1 MNVINTRTR
10 ITRFSDKFSKK
21 LQSLGFIRVDKKNFY
36 LLISDDNIS
45 QVIFRILDNGAL
57 YIEASDLDECLSL
70 SDNRYVMDVLS
81 QIDTHVKNFRDGNA
95 NAFIDIIINYTKN
108 KNRI

>member
-21 LQSLGFIRVDKKNFY
+21 LLSLGFIRVDKYKCY
-36 LLISDDNIS
+36 MLESAESS
-45 QVIFRILDNGAL
+45 QVIFRILDSGAL
-57 YIEASDLDECLSL
+57 IMIALDCDESVSV
-70 SDNRYVMDVLS
+70 SDNRYILDVLS

-95 NAFIDIIINYTKN
+95 NAFIDVIINYTKN